1 MNPIVDGIAQE
12 YQDKVD
18 VRKLNAIGDGKA
30 AFEYYRMRG
39 HPSYVLFKPDG
50 TRVWSDI
57 GLRTREQVVEQ
68 LDVVLSAQKT
78 Q

>member
-1 MNPIVDGIAQE
+1 MNPIVDGIAQD
-12 YQDKVD
+12 YQGKVD
-18 VRKLNAIGDGKA
+18 VRKLNAIGNGEA

-39 HPSYVLFKPDG
+39 HPSYVLLKPDG

-68 LDVVLSAQKT
+68 LEMALSAQKA